1 MPVTTYPVRS
11 INDEMRLMSLETI
24 ITFILI
30 TIVATVTPGPTM
42 LYIASC
48 GLSHGSKGYLPASLG
63 VLVADFIYF
72 LLTVT
77 GLGVILLA
85 SHELFFLIKWLGVLY
100 LVYLGV
106 KLIFSNCSTSI
117 EKNEKFTH
125 GIVFHHAFLKG
136 FVVHL
141 ANPKTM
147 LFFGALLPQF
157 IDLEKPM
164 LLQVLIISFILLFTQ
179 AIVSIAYGVMGE
191 HIRTKLR
198 NSYIGRRI
206 NIISGLLFIG
216 AGVWLATI
224 HRE

>member
-1 MPVTTYPVRS
+1 M
-11 INDEMRLMSLETI
+11 NLMSLETVVAFI
-24 ITFILI
+24 II

-48 GLSHGSKGYLPASLG
+48 GLSHGSKGYLPACLG

-77 GLGVILLA
+77 GLGIILLA

-100 LVYLGV
+100 LFYLGV
-106 KLIFSNCSTSI
+106 KLIFSNYTTSI
-117 EKNEKFTH
+117 DKNEEFSHK
-125 GIVFHHAFLKG
+125 IVFHHAFLKG

-157 IDLEKPM
+157 IDVEKPM
-164 LLQVLIISFILLFTQ
+164 LLQVLIIGFILLFTQ

-191 HIRTKLR
+191 RIRAKVR
-198 NSYIGRRI
+198 SSYIGRRI
-206 NIISGLLFIG
+206 NIISGFLFMA
-216 AGVWLATI
+216 AGVWLATM
-224 HRE
+224 RKE

>member
-1 MPVTTYPVRS
+1 
-11 INDEMRLMSLETI
+11 MSLETI
-24 ITFILI
+24 VTFILI

-48 GLSHGSKGYLPASLG
+48 GLSHGSKGYLPAGLG
-63 VLVADFIYF
+63 VLIADFIYF
-72 LLTVT
+72 LLTIT

-106 KLIFSNCSTSI
+106 KLIFSNFSNSF
-117 EKNEKFTH
+117 EKNDDITH
-125 GIVFHHAFLKG
+125 EMAFRYAFLKG
-136 FVVHL
+136 FIVHL

-157 IDLEKPM
+157 IDIKKPM
-164 LLQVLIISFILLFTQ
+164 LLQVLIIGFVLLFTQ

-191 HIRTKLR
+191 QIRDKIR
-198 NSYIGRRI
+198 NSYVRRRM
-206 NIISGLLFIG
+206 NIVSGLLFMI
-216 AGVWLATI
+216 AGVWLATMR
-224 HRE
+224 RE